1 MARILIMAAGTGG
14 HVFPG
19 LALARELIQRGHSL
33 SWLGTPNGMENRLVP
48 STGIELDAI
57 TIKGLRGNGLLR
69 WLAAPLSLARALWQA
84 AAVLRR
90 RRPDLVIGMG
100 GFVSG
105 PGGLMARLLGIPL
118 VIHEQNAVPGL
129 ANRLLARIA
138 KRVLQAFPDSFAA
151 RSAFGSL
158 SGAKLHTVGNPV
170 RREIAQLAAPE
181 QRYGLRQG
189 PARLLII
196 GGSLGAKA
204 LNEQAPLALAG
215 LALSPTSPLEVRHQT
230 GRGLAEATAAAYRG
244 LGIAAQVSEFI
255 EDMAEAYAWCDLI
268 LCRAGALTVSELAA
282 AGVPAILVPYPH
294 AVDDHQ
300 TRNAAYLADAGAAR
314 LLPQEQMTPASLSLL
329 LNELLSNR
337 ALLLQMAQQ
346 ARARAMTDATE
357 RVADICE
364 EVLGQ

>member
-19 LALARELIQRGHSL
+19 LALARELIRRGHSI

-48 STGIELDAI
+48 SAGIELDAI
-57 TIKGLRGNGLLR
+57 AIKGLRGNGLLR

-118 VIHEQNAVPGL
+118 LIHEQNAVPGL
-129 ANRLLARIA
+129 ANRLLSRIA
-138 KRVLQAFPDSFAA
+138 KRVLQAFPDSFAE
-151 RSAFGSL
+151 S
-158 SGAKLHTVGNPV
+158 AKLRTVGNPV
-170 RREIAQLAAPE
+170 RREIAELAAPE

-204 LNEQAPLALAG
+204 LNEQTPLALAG
-215 LALSPTSPLEVRHQT
+215 LSLSPTSALEVRHQS
-230 GRGLAEATAAAYRG
+230 GRNQAESTAAAYRG
-244 LGIAAQVSEFI
+244 LGIEAQVSEFI

-314 LLPQEQMTPASLSLL
+314 LLPQEQMTPASLAGLL
-329 LNELLSNR
+329 GELLTDR
-337 ALLLQMAQQ
+337 AGLLQMARQ
-346 ARARAMTDATE
+346 ARALGQADATE

-364 EVLGQ
+364 EVLTA